1 MTVRHVWL
9 GLTCASLLIAQ
20 TPIRIAVHADQK
32 VGQPIPATVF
42 GSFLEPIGNSTYNGL
57 WAEILQNPSFE
68 SGLWS
73 ANAVRDLTVA
83 DPGLARGSQL
93 GLPLPWEPLNVAE
106 GNRYEPR
113 RGDAANSFESLF
125 ILSLPGRETG
135 IRQEIYLPVHRELK
149 YRGSLFVKHVSGAEV
164 VRISLRK
171 RNRPDRTLAAT
182 EFSAG
187 SKEWQKY
194 SFELSLRADD
204 VKPLEP
210 VDFVI
215 TVSGDERTLID
226 QASLVPSDAVQGLD
240 PEMVQLAKAMATP
253 LVRFGGNFTSGY
265 HWRDGIGPS
274 ENRVSMRNLAWGI
287 PETNQFGTDE
297 FLRFCEM
304 IGAQPQIALNLGTG
318 SPQEAAEW
326 VRYVNQ
332 RWPPHSGLLWELG
345 NELWGDWNTGYPT
358 IDEVA
363 ARTLQFSRAIHDVD
377 PKASLIATGQDPDKY
392 EKWNAEQLKNPP
404 GTFDLLSTHFVVRTD
419 RLVAEEPSPDTVASA
434 TFALPIEIERKLRD
448 MQHQMDAAGRAKTHI
463 AFTEWLF
470 ISDGSTDAPN
480 YDNLGGAVTAGGFLN
495 MLLRTSDIVKVADM
509 TGIIEFAGIWKKHG
523 RVFPAPSYYAFQM
536 FSSAKPKTLLKV
548 DTSPATYDVHDGIS
562 RFPDIPNVPYLDVV
576 ATRDTD
582 DHTISL
588 FCINRNLHEDLETD
602 IAVEG
607 AHLGGVADLQELFG
621 PSLYA
626 KNDEVRPAA
635 VRTQQSQLK
644 VTGAHLRLTF
654 RHSSVSRVDLH
665 LP

>member
-1 MTVRHVWL
+1 M
-9 GLTCASLLIAQ
+9 AQ
-20 TPIRIAVHADQK
+20 TPIRIAVHANEK
-32 VGQPIPATVF
+32 VGPPIPPTLF

-73 ANAVRDLTVA
+73 ANAVRDLTLA

-93 GLPLPWEPLNVAE
+93 GLPMPWEPLDVAE
-106 GNRYEPR
+106 GNRYEPK
-113 RGDAANSFESLF
+113 RGDAANSFESL
-125 ILSLPGRETG
+125 LLLGLPGRETG
-135 IRQEIYLPVHRELK
+135 IRQEIYLPVHRELN
-149 YRGSLFVKHVSGAEV
+149 YRGSLFVKHVSGEDV

-171 RNRPDRTLAAT
+171 RNRPDRTLAGT

-187 SKEWQKY
+187 SKDWHKY

-210 VDFVI
+210 IDFVI
-215 TVSGDERTLID
+215 TVSGGERTLID
-226 QASLVPSDAVQGLD
+226 QANLVPTDAVDGLD
-240 PEMVQLAKAMATP
+240 PEMVQLAKDMATP

-265 HWRDGIGPS
+265 HWRDGIGPLDK
-274 ENRVSMRNLAWGI
+274 RVSMRNLAWGI

-297 FLRFCEM
+297 FLRFCEL

-332 RWPPHSGLLWELG
+332 RWPLHGGLLWELG

-358 IDEVA
+358 IGEVA

-377 PKASLIATGQDPDKY
+377 QKASLIATGQDPDKY

-404 GTFDLLSTHFVVRTD
+404 ETFDLLSTHFVVRTD
-419 RLVAEEPSPDTVASA
+419 RLVTKQPSPDTVASA
-434 TFALPIEIERKLRD
+434 TFAMPIEIERKLRE
-448 MQHQMDAAGRAKTHI
+448 MQHQMDAAGRDKAHI

-470 ISDGSTDAPN
+470 ISDRSTDAPN

-523 RVFPAPSYYAFQM
+523 RVFAAPSYYAFQM
-536 FSSAKPKTLLKV
+536 FSTAKPKTLLKV
-548 DTSPATYDVHDGIS
+548 DTSAATYDVHDGVSRLPEIS
-562 RFPDIPNVPYLDVV
+562 NVPYLDVV

-602 IAVEG
+602 IAIEG
-607 AHLGGVADLQELFG
+607 AHLGGVAEVEELYG

-626 KNDEVRPAA
+626 KNDELRPAA
-635 VRTQQSQLK
+635 IRTEKSQLK
-644 VTGAHLRLTF
+644 VTGAHLRLTL

>member
-9 GLTCASLLIAQ
+9 GFTCASLLIAQ
-20 TPIRIAVHADQK
+20 TPIRIAVHASEN
-32 VGQPIPATVF
+32 VGQPIPPTLF

-57 WAEILQNPSFE
+57 WAEVLQNASFE

-73 ANAVRDLTVA
+73 ANAVRALTVA
-83 DPGLARGSQL
+83 NPELGRSSQL
-93 GLPLPWEPLNVAE
+93 GLPIPWEPLDVAE
-106 GNRYEPR
+106 GNRYEPI

-125 ILSLPGRETG
+125 ILGLPGQETG

-149 YRGSLFVKHVSGAEV
+149 YRGSLFVKHVSGSDV

-171 RNRPDRTLAAT
+171 RNRPDRTLAGT

-187 SKEWQKY
+187 AKEWQKY
-194 SFELSLRADD
+194 SFELSLRAGD

-226 QASLVPSDAVQGLD
+226 QASLVPIDALDGLD
-240 PEMVQLAKAMATP
+240 PDMVQLAKAMATP

-265 HWRDGIGPS
+265 HWRDGIGPMDK
-274 ENRVSMRNLAWGI
+274 RVSMRNLAWGI

-332 RWPPHSGLLWELG
+332 HWPPHGGLFWELG

-358 IDEVA
+358 VDEVA
-363 ARTLQFSRAIHDVD
+363 ARTLQFSRAVRDVD
-377 PKASLIATGQDPDKY
+377 PKASLIATGQDPDRY
-392 EKWNAEQLKNPP
+392 QKWNAEQLKNPP
-404 GTFDLLSTHFVVRTD
+404 RMFDLLSTHFVVRTD
-419 RLVAEEPSPDTVASA
+419 RLVAERPSPDTIASA
-434 TFALPIEIERKLRD
+434 TFALPIEIERKLREI
-448 MQHQMDAAGRAKTHI
+448 QHQMDAAGHTKTHI

-470 ISDGSTDAPN
+470 ISDGSADAPN

-495 MLLRTSDIVKVADM
+495 VLLRTSDIVKVADM

-523 RVFPAPSYYAFQM
+523 RVFPAPSYYALQM
-536 FSSAKPKTLLKV
+536 FSTAKPKTLLKV
-548 DTSPATYDVHDGIS
+548 DTSVATYDVHDGVS
-562 RFPDIPNVPYLDVV
+562 RLPEIPKVPYLDVV
-576 ATRDTD
+576 AARDTD

-588 FCINRNLHEDLETD
+588 FCVNRNLHEDLEAD
-602 IAVEG
+602 IAIEG
-607 AHLGGVADLQELFG
+607 AHLSGVAEIQELFG
-621 PSLYA
+621 PSLYT
-626 KNDEVRPAA
+626 KNDELRPAA
-635 VRTQQSQLK
+635 VRTEKSQLK
-644 VTGAHLRLTF
+644 VTGAHLRVTF
-654 RHSSVSRVDLH
+654 RHSSLSRVDLQ
-665 LP
+665 LR